1 MSAENHKLTTKE
13 RIDNALGISGGKSI
27 DEMLDSLNVEAEE
40 FHKAFD
46 GMDGRIS
53 AEIELIDEK
62 AAQLQ
67 RSEIGGQLAIND
79 MTASLREIEKMIVS
93 GQRVFQHV
101 VDNITSS
108 DLLDP
113 ELVHAAASFLE
124 SIHLNVAEFISIY
137 KAKTK
142 FVEKIKVMV
151 FQQQQRIEL
160 AELKHRHNMELL
172 REKSNGAA
180 VEAQAGTGYTF
191 NTDDV
196 VKSLVKSDAFKFA
209 DFVPAGDENDFG
221 RDEDEDEDEDGK
233 DEDRDDERVRPA
245 RKNK

>member
-1 MSAENHKLTTKE
+1 MDSQERKLTTKE
-13 RIDNALGISGGKSI
+13 RIDQALGISGGKSI

-46 GMDGRIS
+46 DMDGRIN
-53 AEIELIDEK
+53 AEIAVIDKK
-62 AAQLQ
+62 ADELQ

-79 MTASLREIEKMIVS
+79 MTASLREIEKMIMS
-93 GQRVFQHV
+93 GQQVFQHV
-101 VDNITSS
+101 VNNITSS

-160 AELKHRHNMELL
+160 AELKHKHNLELL
-172 REKSNGAA
+172 HEKEKGNA
-180 VEAQAGTGYTF
+180 VDAQLGEGGGYVF
-191 NTDDV
+191 NTDDI
-196 VKSLVKSDAFKFA
+196 VKSLAKSEAFRSAEFTA
-209 DFVPAGDENDFG
+209 P
-221 RDEDEDEDEDGK
+221 RDEDELNEDDDDHEDDDEDQEDEDG
-233 DEDRDDERVRPA
+233 RPVKR
-245 RKNK
+245 RKK

>member
-1 MSAENHKLTTKE
+1 MDGQERKLTTKE
-13 RIDNALGISGGKSI
+13 RIDQALGISGGKSI

-46 GMDGRIS
+46 DMDGRIN
-53 AEIELIDEK
+53 AELAVIDKK
-62 AAQLQ
+62 ADELQ
-67 RSEIGGQLAIND
+67 RSEIGGQLAISD

-93 GQRVFQHV
+93 GQQVFQHV
-101 VDNITSS
+101 VNNITSS

-151 FQQQQRIEL
+151 FQQHQRIEL
-160 AELKHRHNMELL
+160 AELKHKHNLELL
-172 REKSNGAA
+172 REKEKGNA
-180 VEAQAGTGYTF
+180 VDAQPGEGGGYVF
-191 NTDDV
+191 NTDDI
-196 VKSLVKSDAFKFA
+196 VKSLAKSEAFRSAEFTA
-209 DFVPAGDENDFG
+209 PREGEF
-221 RDEDEDEDEDGK
+221 DEDDDDREDDDEDQEDEDGHPVK
-233 DEDRDDERVRPA
+233 R
-245 RKNK
+245 RKK

>member
-1 MSAENHKLTTKE
+1 MDGQERKLTTKE
-13 RIDNALGISGGKSI
+13 RIDQALGISGGKSI

-46 GMDGRIS
+46 DMDGRIN
-53 AEIELIDEK
+53 AELAVIDKK
-62 AAQLQ
+62 ADELQ

-93 GQRVFQHV
+93 GQQVFQHV
-101 VDNITSS
+101 VNNITSS

-160 AELKHRHNMELL
+160 AELKHRHNLELL
-172 REKSNGAA
+172 REKEKGNA
-180 VEAQAGTGYTF
+180 VDAQQGEGGYVF
-191 NTDDV
+191 NTDDI
-196 VKSLVKSDAFKFA
+196 VKSLAKSDAFRSAEFTA
-209 DFVPAGDENDFG
+209 PRDDEF
-221 RDEDEDEDEDGK
+221 DEDDDDREDDDEDQEDEDG
-233 DEDRDDERVRPA
+233 RPA
-245 RKNK
+245 KRRRK